1 MVPAS
6 FRPRP
11 VRPANNF
18 FDAHTF
24 RPTKLTF
31 KVYCAILVLT
41 ASLAASQILILPWA
55 MTPADFALVILAI
68 SVTQAFQQAGDFGF
82 GNASFRSDVAPE
94 VRTNLRESALLT
106 STVSWC
112 LAMLICI
119 GGSVVFGAQLMI
131 FAAACTT
138 GWLLTT
144 SKMRASS
151 AIQHLDE
158 RRAATENLVWQNAP
172 KLGLVSGSFFGA
184 TVSVALG
191 ALAAA
196 GLGRPRLPSSR
207 GLAGVLKSQ
216 WRLWVPGLGLV
227 VSAFL
232 MAWAETYVLTIA
244 SDLVSVA
251 QYQAVVR
258 PMTGLTYVYLP
269 LVSLLQV
276 ALNARDFGRALKILS
291 LALAAVC
298 LAAGTLG
305 LLLVFYGSLVWGD
318 FDFPVALV
326 ALVAGSTV
334 ACALSAFA
342 GNFLIVFGH
351 QGVAA
356 VSTALG
362 AATLMV
368 LSAILV
374 QPYGIK
380 GAALASLS
388 AWSLVALLQVSFALQ
403 LYIRGVRGRRARD

>member
-6 FRPRP
+6 FRPRT
-11 VRPANNF
+11 VRRTNISLHAR
-18 FDAHTF
+18 TF
-24 RPTKLTF
+24 RPTKLSF
-31 KVYCAILVLT
+31 KVYCAILVFT

-68 SVTQAFQQAGDFGF
+68 SITQAFQQAGDLGF

-94 VRTNLRESALLT
+94 VRVKLRESALLA

-112 LAMLICI
+112 LTMLICI
-119 GGSVVFGAQLMI
+119 GGSFVLGAQVI
-131 FAAACTT
+131 IIAAALTA
-138 GWLLTT
+138 GWLLTA

-158 RRAATENLVWQNAP
+158 RRAATENLIWQNAP
-172 KLGLVSGSFFGA
+172 KLGLISGSFFGA
-184 TVSVALG
+184 TMSVALG

-196 GLGRPRLPSSR
+196 GLGRPRLPTSH
-207 GLAGVLKSQ
+207 GFAGALKTQ

-276 ALNARDFGRALKILS
+276 ALNARNFGRALKILS
-291 LALAAVC
+291 AALAAVS
-298 LAAGTLG
+298 LAAGAMG
-305 LLLVFYGSLVWGD
+305 LLLVCYGSLVWVD

-326 ALVAGSTV
+326 ALVAGSTI
-334 ACALSAFA
+334 ACAISAFA

-351 QGVAA
+351 QVVAA
-356 VSTALG
+356 VCTALG
-362 AATLMV
+362 AITLVV
-368 LSAILV
+368 LSAVLV
-374 QPYGIK
+374 QSYGIE

-388 AWSLVALLQVSFALQ
+388 AWSLVALLQVGFALQ
-403 LYIRGVRGRRARD
+403 LRIRNVRERRGT